1 MCKSTKIEDC
11 SYIRLAN
18 LKHVNVEAAKKC
30 LEKVQKIDTMFLFM
44 PGNALFPSRNFRD
57 QEGNVH
63 AHKVQKRR
71 WKNRQVES
79 QMLKYA
85 PIISLCK
92 DKNVNKIVIVPCYL
106 RLQNRPCLAT
116 YDRCMAQNL
125 RESFPLSYSKR
136 VISLAMRKVGKLIA
150 AEGIRQETISL
161 KKFEYIC
168 LGEKSKNL
176 SNKHMISNILGE
188 DDVHLSPGPQ
198 RLLGKYLSHIVRRER
213 AAATRPM
220 GQR

>member
-18 LKHVNVEAAKKC
+18 LKPVNVETAKRC
-30 LEKVQKIDTMFLFM
+30 LGEVEKIDTLFLFM
-44 PGNALFPSRNFRD
+44 PGNQLFPSRNFKD
-57 QEGNVH
+57 QEGNAH
-63 AHKVQKRR
+63 SHKVQRRR
-71 WKNRQVES
+71 WKNRQVEA
-79 QMLKYA
+79 QMLRYA

-106 RLQNRPCLAT
+106 RNQHRTCSAT
-116 YDRCMAQNL
+116 YERCTAQNL

-136 VISLAMRKVGKLIA
+136 IISLAMRKVGKLIA

-168 LGEKSKNL
+168 LGEQRKNL
-176 SNKHMISNILGE
+176 SNRHMISKILGE
-188 DDVHLSPGPQ
+188 DDVHLSAGPQ
-198 RLLGKYLSHIVRRER
+198 RLLGKYLSHIIRRER
-213 AAATRPM
+213 AATTRPM
-220 GQR
+220 GQL